1 MSSAI
6 KYDVFLSYC
15 WQDRQQVGALADKLK
30 AQNLRVFL
38 ERWHMPS
45 DLPWPREL
53 ARILASCNSVAIC
66 LGRGETD
73 SWRQREIHFALERQQ
88 SDSDFPVIPVLL
100 PGSEPALSL
109 LGLNLWIDLRQGLDQ
124 SLPLSL
130 LAAAIRRRPLGHDF
144 QARIKETS
152 ESLNPYKGLAYF
164 REEDASFFYG
174 REEAVTKLTNLAQR
188 SPWVAVV
195 GNSGCGKSSLI
206 RAGLVSRSRH
216 EVEKPWEILTVVP
229 GDSPLFNLTA
239 AFMPFLYPG
248 LEKEK
253 RMLKLDEQ
261 RQLLAKQPGQ
271 LRNWIITISRIQPTA
286 GRFLLV
292 VDQWEELYLGQ
303 QRGEEMEA
311 AAFINALM
319 TATEAKVL
327 SVVLAVRADFTGHVL
342 GYRPLA
348 DRLQDA
354 VLNLG
359 PMNQKELR
367 LAIEKPAERMGRVF
381 EDGLVE
387 QLLNDAVKVDEDSLP
402 LLEFALHQLWEDPER
417 GGDKIR
423 HQAYTDMQGLE
434 GALNLSAEQAYRSF
448 SEPEKKI
455 ARQVMEQLV
464 RSGHGGFDLG
474 KRRNL
479 SGFPAEAAPVI
490 NHLIDK
496 RLLAIKKGFE
506 EDQEKVEP
514 AHEALIRQ
522 WKRIRNWLI
531 DDRQFDIWRAK
542 LGGARE
548 AGEML
553 KDYSLTE
560 ARRWRR
566 IKASELDKDERE
578 FIDKSHKQ
586 SVIQQFMRAASI
598 LLPLSLA
605 GAFALWV
612 GTEELLTPKLGI
624 YVLLAEA
631 GVTSFIEPEMVDIPS
646 EKEAG
651 QKGGG
656 LSFTMGPGTNE
667 KDADKIELP
676 AHRVTLS
683 KPFRMSRYE
692 ITFDQ
697 YQVFAY
703 LVEKDGGCADKH
715 KVETLRVRDENW
727 GRGQR
732 PAINVS
738 WNDALCYAQWL
749 SKKTGAA
756 APYRL
761 PTEAE
766 WEFAARAGT
775 ESAFWWGDTV
785 EKQRAVCDGCG
796 SDWQGKNERRQTAEV
811 DDSAFKPNGWGLY
824 HTSGNVWE
832 WVQDCWHEN
841 YDSAPQDGSAWDSR
855 DNGNCGRRVL
865 RGGSWVDTP
874 VGLRSAYRY
883 KLNADYRY
891 YNIGFRLARDWD

>member
-174 REEAVTKLTNLAQR
+174 REEAVTKLTDLAQR
-188 SPWVAVV
+188 RPWVAVV

-206 RAGLVSRSRH
+206 RAGLVSRLRH

-248 LEKEK
+248 LEEEK

-387 QLLNDAVKVDEDSLP
+387 QLLNDAVKADEDSLP
-402 LLEFALHQLWEDPER
+402 LLGFALHQLWEDPER

-464 RSGHGGFDLG
+464 RSGRGVFDLG

-548 AGEML
+548 VGEML
-553 KDYSLTE
+553 KDFSLVE
-560 ARRWRR
+560 ARRWQR
-566 IKASELDKDERE
+566 IKASELNKDELE

-612 GTEELLTPKLGI
+612 GTEELLTPKLGL
-624 YVLLAEA
+624 YVLLADA

-646 EKEAG
+646 EEEAG
-651 QKGGG
+651 QKDNV
-656 LSFTMGPGTNE
+656 LSFTMGPRINE
-667 KDADKIELP
+667 KDADKNEFP
-676 AHRVTLS
+676 PHRVTLS

-703 LVEKDGGCADKH
+703 LVEKDGGGADKH

-756 APYRL
+756 TPYRL

-766 WEFAARAGT
+766 WEFAARAGS
-775 ESAFWWGDTV
+775 ESAFWWGDKV
-785 EKQRAVCDGCG
+785 GKQRAVCDGCG
-796 SDWQGKNERRQTAEV
+796 SDWQGKNEHRQTAEV
-811 DDSAFKPNGWGLY
+811 DDSAFRPNGWGLY

-855 DNGNCGRRVL
+855 NNGNCGRRVL